1 MTHDRPALFDDPLLD
16 ERLAF
21 WAGILIRETD
31 FAQAAQ
37 MVLRDAASV
46 FGLVEVESTQ
56 VGATDD
62 GTLVGVPVW
71 EWCDRRDLVDH
82 AVDIDNPIDV
92 AAAKPIGE
100 EIAVFARRGDP
111 FAPTGPETNPHA
123 ELIVPIA
130 PHGALEHL
138 TRFRLGASLQDC
150 AVTTEALRRLGHWF
164 FDAYTRS
171 VEIRR
176 WQAVKALEL
185 EISRRS
191 ILTSLNQT
199 MEHRENLRRANE
211 LLERQNRELV
221 DANRLAQES
230 NRLKS
235 EFLATTSHE
244 LRTPLNAI
252 LGFLSFYIANPE
264 AGEAERL
271 ECVQTAHG
279 SAQQLLETINKVLEI
294 ANIESGRTSAAPMEF
309 PVIYLFQEIDRVF
322 GPKVRAK
329 NLEWR
334 LEMPDDIDLS
344 AFANLP
350 KLRES
355 VMNVLANALKFT
367 AEGFVSLRAEAEP
380 NGFTRIEVR
389 DSGIGFT
396 EDVARRLFTPFSQAD
411 AGLARK
417 FGGTG
422 LGLAIAKKL
431 LELMGGSIDVHS
443 DGPGLGARVAIR
455 VPSGPSVDVAPASVV
470 PISESPEAKR
480 ISESERVRVLLCGL
494 SADRADDLAKR
505 ADEAEF
511 AFDIAADSADAR
523 GRIESGD
530 VDALVCFLDNDE
542 NAAWC
547 RDVPVAGGVPTV
559 VVTSFD
565 ERKIQD
571 HMEWLSSPAVLI
583 VVQLDRVERDG
594 GPVLRA
600 LSKLRRRMLGGR

>member
-1 MTHDRPALFDDPLLD
+1 MSPDRPTLFDDPLLD

-31 FAQAAQ
+31 FTQAAQ

-46 FGLVEVESTQ
+46 FGLAAVESTQ
-56 VGATDD
+56 VGATGDD
-62 GTLVGVPVW
+62 TLVGVPVW
-71 EWCDRRDLVDH
+71 EWCERQALVDH
-82 AVDIDNPIDV
+82 GVDIDNPVDV
-92 AAAKPIGE
+92 AAAKPIPR

-111 FAPTGPETNPHA
+111 FSPPGPDGESHI

-130 PHGALEHL
+130 PHGSLEHL
-138 TRFRLGASLQDC
+138 TRFRCGSRPPDF

-191 ILTSLNQT
+191 ILNSLNQT

-221 DANRLAQES
+221 DANRMAQQS

-252 LGFLSFYIANPE
+252 LGFLSFYIANPD

-279 SAQQLLETINKVLEI
+279 SAQQLLEIINKVLEI
-294 ANIESGRTSAAPMEF
+294 AKIESGQTSAAPMEF
-309 PVIYLFQEIDRVF
+309 PVAYLFQEIDRVF
-322 GPKVRAK
+322 GPKVAAK

-334 LEMPDDIDLS
+334 LEMPDDIDLA

-350 KLRES
+350 KLREA
-355 VMNVLANALKFT
+355 VMNVLDNALKFT
-367 AEGFVSLRAEAEP
+367 NEGFVALRAVAEES
-380 NGFTRIEVR
+380 GFTRIEVH
-389 DSGIGFT
+389 DSGIGFS

-411 AGLARK
+411 SGMARK

-431 LELMGGSIDVHS
+431 LELMGGTIDVQS
-443 DGPGLGARVAIR
+443 EGPGRGARVAIR
-455 VPSGPSVDVAPASVV
+455 VPGAPSIDTGPPSVAATT
-470 PISESPEAKR
+470 ESPAAKR
-480 ISESERVRVLLCGL
+480 IADSDRVRVLVYGL
-494 SADRADDLAKR
+494 SPGLAEDLAKR

-511 AFDIAADSADAR
+511 TFDAASDPADAG
-523 GRIESGD
+523 GRLAGGRVD
-530 VDALVCFLDNDE
+530 VLVCFLGDDE
-542 NAAWC
+542 DAAWC
-547 RDVPVAGGVPTV
+547 RDVAVAGGVPTV

-571 HMEWLSSPAVLI
+571 HMTWLSSPAVLI
-583 VVQLDRVERDG
+583 VVQLDRVQRDV

-600 LSKLRRRMLGGR
+600 LAKLRRRMLGGN